1 MDGTTGVEVKVA
13 VPGDARVGEG
23 PYWDSDG
30 GRLHWVDILR
40 GRIHSSTLDA
50 SDQQV
55 IEVPTLVG
63 AAVPKASGGYVAA
76 TAEGFAEVMQ
86 DGTWTTRVDLLPP
99 GQRMNDAKCD
109 YAGRFWAGSTDMDFA
124 PGQGALH
131 VLTASWNWEQVLDG
145 LTLPNGLEWSLDGHI
160 FYLVDTIA
168 GELCAFDAPS
178 SGLTPTN
185 RRLLARFPAG
195 DGIPDGMTIDTD
207 GCLWIALWG
216 GGRIV
221 RLSPD
226 GETLATVPVPVAQP
240 SSCAFAGPELDVLVV
255 TTARE
260 GLDLADDHAAGSVL
274 AVRGLGVRGLRSRPF
289 AG

>member
-1 MDGTTGVEVKVA
+1 MDVEVSVA

-23 PYWDSDG
+23 PYWDAEA

-40 GRIHSSTLDA
+40 GRIHSSGLDA
-50 SDQQV
+50 ADHQV

-63 AAVPKASGGYVAA
+63 AAVPKVSGGYVAA
-76 TAEGFAEVMQ
+76 TAEGFAEVGH
-86 DGTWTTRVDLLPP
+86 DGTWTTRVDLLPST
-99 GQRMNDAKCD
+99 QRMNDAKCD
-109 YAGRFWAGSTDMDFA
+109 HAGRFWAGSTDMDFA
-124 PGQGALH
+124 PGHGALH
-131 VLTASWNWEQVLDG
+131 VLTPSWRWEQVLDG
-145 LTLPNGLEWSLDGHI
+145 LTLPNGLEWSLDGHT

-168 GELCAFDAPS
+168 GELSAFDAPS

-185 RRLLARFPAG
+185 RRLLARFPSR
-195 DGIPDGMTIDTD
+195 DGIPDGMTIDAD
-207 GCLWIALWG
+207 GCLWIAMWG

-226 GETLATVPVPVAQP
+226 GEILATVPVPVAQP
-240 SSCAFAGPELDVLVV
+240 SSCAFAGPDVDVLVV

-260 GLDLADDHAAGSVL
+260 GLDLAEDDVAGSVL
-274 AVRGLGVRGLRSRPF
+274 VVRGLGVRGLPSRPF

>member
-1 MDGTTGVEVKVA
+1 MDIEISVA
-13 VPGDARVGEG
+13 VPGQARVGEG
-23 PYWDSDG
+23 PFWDSDE
-30 GRLHWVDILR
+30 GRLHWVDIPR
-40 GRIHSSTLDA
+40 GRIRSSTLGA
-50 SDQQV
+50 TDQQL

-63 AAVPKASGGYVAA
+63 AAVPKLSGGYVAA
-76 TAEGFAEVMQ
+76 TAEGFAEVFH

-99 GQRMNDAKCD
+99 SQRMNDAKCD
-109 YAGRFWAGSTDMDFA
+109 HAGRFWAGSTDRDFA
-124 PGQGALH
+124 AGRGALH
-131 VLTASWNWEQVLDG
+131 VLTPSWRWEQVLDG
-145 LTLPNGLEWSLDGHI
+145 LTLPNGLEWSLDGRT
-160 FYLVDTIA
+160 FYLVDTVA

-178 SGLTPTN
+178 RGLTPTN
-185 RRLLARFPAG
+185 RRLLTCFPAR
-195 DGIPDGMTIDTD
+195 DGIPDGMTVDTE

-226 GETLATVPVPVAQP
+226 GDTLGSVPIPVAQP

-260 GLDLADDHAAGSVL
+260 GLDLDEDDAAGSVL
-274 AVRGLGVRGLRSRPF
+274 AVRGLGVHGLPSRPF